1 MKWSISFGK
10 IAGIRVLMHWT
21 FLLLLAWI
29 IITEVNKGS
38 NTATVLLTVGYVL
51 SIFFCVILHEFGHAL
66 TARRYGIETRKV
78 TLLPIGGVA
87 SLERMPEKPK
97 QELVVAI
104 AGPAV
109 NVIIAVLLLLIG
121 SFGINDLFDPERIE
135 SMANITPGNFLYA
148 LCLINLILVAFNAI
162 PAFPMDGGRVLRALL
177 SFKMKRTKATNI
189 AAKLGQVIGVV
200 FILFGFAGN
209 FLLILIGLFVMAGA
223 YSENMMV
230 QQMEVLKGYK
240 IRNALMTNYTV
251 LHPDDTIK
259 TAVDKLLAGAENN
272 FIVASD
278 VKVEGVLTKEQLVE
292 GLQKQ
297 KSEVAVSAIMHK
309 DAESFN
315 INDELSEAFIKF
327 QRDKRRQRLY
337 PVMENGSMVGVID
350 MENLQEFL
358 MTRSNQTS

>member
-29 IITEVNKGS
+29 VITEVNKGS
-38 NTATVLLTVGYVL
+38 TTTTVLLTVGYVL
-51 SIFFCVILHEFGHAL
+51 SIFLCVILHEFGHAL

-97 QELVVAI
+97 QELVVAV

-109 NVIIAVLLLLIG
+109 NVVIAALLLLVG
-121 SFGINDLFDPERIE
+121 SFGVKDLFDPEKME
-135 SMANITPGNFLYA
+135 SMANITADNFLYA
-148 LCLINLILVAFNAI
+148 LCLINIILVAFNAI

-200 FILFGFAGN
+200 FVLLGFAGN

-230 QQMEVLKGYK
+230 QQMAVLKGYK
-240 IRNALMTNYTV
+240 IRDAMMTNYTI

-259 TAVDKLLAGAENN
+259 AAVDRLLAGAENN
-272 FIVASD
+272 FVVASAD
-278 VKVEGVLTKEQLVE
+278 NIKGVLTKEQLVE

-297 KSEVAVSAIMHK
+297 NMETEVSAIMH
-309 DAESFN
+309 AEVESFN
-315 INDELSEAFIKF
+315 INDDLSDAFIKF
-327 QRDKRRQRLY
+327 QRDKKRQRLY
-337 PVMENGSMVGVID
+337 PVMENGSMAGVID
-350 MENLQEFL
+350 KENLQEFL
-358 MTRSNQTS
+358 MTRSHHTS